1 MPCASATIR
10 MACVILVRPYSQKES
25 GFAGVMFDYF
35 QEINVVNIFKKLG
48 ASSVLASLS
57 VAGILAG
64 VAAPVAA
71 QEEKILNIYNWSD
84 YIGDDTIANFEKET
98 GIKVRYDTFDSNET
112 LHAKLVAGKTGY
124 DIVVPSS
131 NWAKIQID
139 GGLFTKLDKSKITTY
154 ANLDPFV
161 MKQLVGMDA
170 GNAHIVPWLWGVTTV
185 GVNMGKLKAALG
197 SMPMPDNAWDLI
209 FKPEYAVKAKSCGI
223 SVLDSGDE
231 VFPAALR
238 YLGKPPY
245 SKNPADYQAA
255 GKLLAAIRPNIS
267 LFSSSGYINDLAGGS
282 LCLVLGWNG
291 DISIAAARAKEAKNG
306 NDIQVLLP
314 KTGAVLFFDTMA
326 IPVDAQHVENAYKFM
341 SYIYRPEVNAEL
353 VNKVLYANPVPA
365 SAKSIK
371 PEVRSNKAVFM
382 SPEDLAKMVPP
393 EAVSSD
399 IRRLRTRL
407 YTTFKTGL

>member
-1 MPCASATIR
+1 MF
-10 MACVILVRPYSQKES
+10 VR
-25 GFAGVMFDYF
+25 F
-35 QEINVVNIFKKLG
+35 QEINVGNIFKKFG
-48 ASSVLASLS
+48 ASAVFASLS
-57 VAGILAG
+57 LAGILAG
-64 VAAPVAA
+64 VASPAAA

-154 ANLDPFV
+154 GNLDPFV
-161 MKQLVGMDA
+161 MKQLVGMDP
-170 GNAHIVPWLWGVTTV
+170 GNQRIVPWMWGITTIGINV
-185 GVNMGKLKAALG
+185 EKLKTALG
-197 SMPMPDNAWDLI
+197 GMPMPDNAWDLI
-209 FKPEYAVKAKSCGI
+209 FKPEYAAKAKSCGI

-238 YLGKPPY
+238 YLGKSPY

-306 NDIQVLLP
+306 NNIQVLLP

-326 IPVDAQHVENAYKFM
+326 IPVDAQHVENAYKFI
-341 SYIYRPEVNAEL
+341 SYIYRPEVNAEI
-353 VNKVLYANPVPA
+353 VNKVLYANPIPA
-365 SAKSIK
+365 AAKNIK
-371 PEVRSNKAVFM
+371 PEVRNNKTVFM

>member
-1 MPCASATIR
+1 M
-10 MACVILVRPYSQKES
+10 
-25 GFAGVMFDYF
+25 
-35 QEINVVNIFKKLG
+35 
-48 ASSVLASLS
+48 VLAPPGRPAKPEIIVEVETAES
-57 VAGILAG
+57 V
-64 VAAPVAA
+64 
-71 QEEKILNIYNWSD
+71 N
-84 YIGDDTIANFEKET
+84 
-98 GIKVRYDTFDSNET
+98 
-112 LHAKLVAGKTGY
+112 
-124 DIVVPSS
+124 
-131 NWAKIQID
+131 
-139 GGLFTKLDKSKITTY
+139 
-154 ANLDPFV
+154 NLEA
-161 MKQLVGMDA
+161 MAEWMR
-170 GNAHIVPWLWGVTTV
+170 
-185 GVNMGKLKAALG
+185 MGKLKAALG
-197 SMPMPDNAWDLI
+197 NMPMPDNAWDLI
-209 FKPEYAVKAKSCGI
+209 FKPEYAAKAKSCGI

-326 IPVDAQHVENAYKFM
+326 IPVDAQHVENAYKFI

-353 VNKVLYANPVPA
+353 VNKVLYSNPIPA
-365 SAKSIK
+365 SAKFIK
-371 PEVRSNKAVFM
+371 PEVRNNKTVFL
-382 SPEDLAKMVPP
+382 SPDELAKMVPP

>member
-1 MPCASATIR
+1 M
-10 MACVILVRPYSQKES
+10 
-25 GFAGVMFDYF
+25 G
-35 QEINVVNIFKKLG
+35 NIFKKFG
-48 ASSVLASLS
+48 ASAVFAGLSL
-57 VAGILAG
+57 AGILVG
-64 VAAPVAA
+64 VAGPAAA

-84 YIGDDTIANFEKET
+84 YIGDDTVANFEKET

-124 DIVVPSS
+124 DLVVPSS

-154 ANLDPFV
+154 GNLDPYV
-161 MKQLVGMDA
+161 MKQLATMDP
-170 GNAHIVPWLWGVTTV
+170 GNGHIVPWMWGITTV

-197 SMPMPDNAWDLI
+197 NMPMPDNVWDLL
-209 FKPEYAVKAKSCGI
+209 FKPEYAAKAKSCGI

-231 VFPAALR
+231 IFPTALR
-238 YLGKPPY
+238 YLGKAPY

-255 GKLLAAIRPNIS
+255 GKMLQQIRPYIT

-306 NDIQVLLP
+306 NDIRVLLP
-314 KTGAVLFFDTMA
+314 KTGAVLFFDTVG
-326 IPVDAQHVENAYKFM
+326 IPSDAQHVENAYKFL
-341 SYIYRPEVNAEL
+341 SYIYRPEVNAEI
-353 VNKVLYANPVPA
+353 VNKVFYANPVP
-365 SAKSIK
+365 SAAKTIK
-371 PEVRSNKAVFM
+371 PEILNNKTVFM

-407 YTTFKTGL
+407 YTTFKTGM

>member
-1 MPCASATIR
+1 MSITFGKT
-10 MACVILVRPYSQKES
+10 LTGKLL
-25 GFAGVMFDYF
+25 AGLA
-35 QEINVVNIFKKLG
+35 VVGAVTLG
-48 ASSVLASLS
+48 AT
-57 VAGILAG
+57 
-64 VAAPVAA
+64 PVHA
-71 QEEKILNIYNWSD
+71 QDEKILNIYNWSD
-84 YIGDDTIANFEKET
+84 YIGENTIANFEKET

-154 ANLDPFV
+154 GNLDPFV
-161 MKQLVGMDA
+161 MKQLATMDA
-170 GNAHIVPWLWGVTTV
+170 GNQHIAPWMWGITTI
-185 GVNMGKLKAALG
+185 GINEGKLKAALG
-197 SMPMPDNAWDLI
+197 NLPMPDNAWDLL
-209 FKPEYAVKAKSCGI
+209 FKPEYAAKAKSCGI

-238 YLGKPPY
+238 YLGKSPY
-245 SKNPADYQAA
+245 SKIPADYQAA
-255 GKLLAAIRPNIS
+255 SQMLATIRPNIS
-267 LFSSSGYINDLAGGS
+267 LFSSSGYINNLASGS

-306 NDIQVLLP
+306 NNIRVLLP

-326 IPVDAQHVENAYKFM
+326 IPVDAKHVDNAYKFI
-341 SYIYRPEVNAEL
+341 SYIYRPEVNAEI
-353 VNKVLYANPVPA
+353 VNKVLYANPIPA
-365 SAKSIK
+365 SAKSIT
-371 PEVRSNKAVFM
+371 PEVRDNKTVFM
-382 SPEDLAKMVPP
+382 SPEDLSHMVSP

>member
-1 MPCASATIR
+1 M
-10 MACVILVRPYSQKES
+10 
-25 GFAGVMFDYF
+25 G
-35 QEINVVNIFKKLG
+35 NIFKRLG
-48 ASSVLASLS
+48 ARAVFASLS
-57 VAGILAG
+57 VAGLLAG
-64 VAAPVAA
+64 VAGPAAA

-98 GIKVRYDTFDSNET
+98 GIKVCYDTFDSNET

-139 GGLFTKLDKSKITTY
+139 GGLFTKLDKSKIATY
-154 ANLDPFV
+154 GNLDPWV
-161 MKQLVGMDA
+161 MKQLATMDA
-170 GNAHIVPWLWGVTTV
+170 GNQHIVPWLGGITTV

-197 SMPMPDNAWDLI
+197 NMPMPDNAWDLI
-209 FKPEYAVKAKSCGI
+209 FKPEYAAKAKSCGI

-326 IPVDAQHVENAYKFM
+326 IPVDAQHVENAYKFI

-353 VNKVLYANPVPA
+353 VNKVLYSNPIPA
-365 SAKSIK
+365 SAKFIK
-371 PEVRSNKAVFM
+371 PEVRNNKTVFL
-382 SPEDLAKMVPP
+382 SPDELAKMVPP

>member
-1 MPCASATIR
+1 M
-10 MACVILVRPYSQKES
+10 
-25 GFAGVMFDYF
+25 
-35 QEINVVNIFKKLG
+35 VNIFKKFG
-48 ASSVLASLS
+48 AGAVFASLS

-64 VAAPVAA
+64 VAGPAAA

-154 ANLDPFV
+154 GNLDPYV
-161 MKQLVGMDA
+161 MKQLATMDA
-170 GNAHIVPWLWGVTTV
+170 GNAHIVPWMWGITTI

-197 SMPMPDNAWDLI
+197 NLPMPDNAWDLL
-209 FKPEYAVKAKSCGI
+209 FKPEYAAKAKSCGI

-238 YLGKPPY
+238 YLGKAPY

-326 IPVDAQHVENAYKFM
+326 IPVDAQHVENAYKFI
-341 SYIYRPEVNAEL
+341 SYIYRPEVNAEI
-353 VNKVLYANPVPA
+353 VNKVFYANPIQS
-365 SAKSIK
+365 SAKYIK
-371 PEVRSNKAVFM
+371 PDVRANKTVFM
-382 SPEDLAKMVPP
+382 TPDDLAKMVPP

>member
-1 MPCASATIR
+1 MRDFFKRIK
-10 MACVILVRPYSQKES
+10 VS
-25 GFAGVMFDYF
+25 GLA
-35 QEINVVNIFKKLG
+35 
-48 ASSVLASLS
+48 ASLLTAGLL
-57 VAGILAG
+57 VAGATS
-64 VAAPVAA
+64 VHAEDENV
-71 QEEKILNIYNWSD
+71 LNIYNWSD
-84 YIGDDTIANFEKET
+84 YIGENTIANFEKET

-154 ANLDPFV
+154 GNLDPFV
-161 MKQLVGMDA
+161 MKQLATMDP
-170 GNAHIVPWLWGVTTV
+170 GNQHIVPWMWGITTI
-185 GVNMGKLKAALG
+185 GINEGKLKAALG
-197 SMPMPDNAWDLI
+197 NLPMPDNAWDLL
-209 FKPEYAVKAKSCGI
+209 FKPEYAAKAKSCGI

-255 GKLLAAIRPNIS
+255 GKMLAAIRPDIS
-267 LFSSSGYINDLAGGS
+267 LFSSSGYINDLASGS

-306 NDIQVLLP
+306 NDIKVLLP

-326 IPVDAQHVENAYKFM
+326 IPVDAKHVDNAYKFI
-341 SYIYRPEVNAEL
+341 SYIYRPEVNAEI
-353 VNKVLYANPVPA
+353 VNKVLYANPIPA
-365 SAKSIK
+365 SAKFIK
-371 PEVRSNKAVFM
+371 PEVRDNKTVFM
-382 SPEDLAKMVPP
+382 SPEDLARMVPP

-399 IRRLRTRL
+399 TRRLRTRL